1 MTGTQTEPART
12 TLPGRGAWALRDHPT
27 TLWLTAALVVVTL
40 GRSLPASDWLLVHL
54 VLLGAVTHAAM
65 VWSTHFA
72 QALLK
77 TPPTLD
83 GRRQQSRRLALLL
96 VGTTLVLIGVPT
108 AWWPVTLAGATAVTA
123 AVLWHG
129 IQLWRRLRAALPG
142 RFRVT
147 LRYYLCAAAWVPV
160 GATLG
165 VLLARQP
172 ADPWHGR
179 LIVAHSMAMA
189 LGWLGLTMTGTLV
202 TLWPTMLR
210 TRIDDRAES
219 LARQALPWL
228 NAALAVAVTGAL
240 VDLRAVTVTGLLGYA
255 AGLVWWSRALVAPAR
270 RRPPR
275 QFATVSVSF
284 ALLWLIATIVGV
296 ALSVALLPD
305 WATVGEHYV
314 RVAAALAVGF
324 ALQLVMGALSYL
336 IPTVLGGGPSVVR
349 ATGAWFDRGALARVL
364 VVNVGL
370 VVCLLP
376 VPDGVRAA
384 VGVLVVVALAAF
396 LPLVG
401 LAVRERIRAGRASRA
416 DGQPETLARGATVT
430 PCLWSPSQLVS
441 AVAAIALAVA
451 APLGARA
458 AGLLDAAG
466 SPWGTSEQG
475 AADVTPTGHTTT
487 VHVEARGMR
496 FSPASV
502 TVPRGDRLVIHLVN
516 TDETTTHD
524 LVLSNGAHASRLA
537 PGDSADLDVEL
548 VSGPIDGWCSVVGHR
563 QMGMVFHVVVSG
575 DPNGTATDA
584 SAPGMSGMPMT
595 TADSG
600 ATGLSTGSPAP
611 LDPEAGM
618 APGFTAYDPVL
629 APLGTERVHRLT
641 LTVEEAVIEVAP
653 GVWQRRW
660 TYNGRSPGPTLH
672 GRVGDRFEITL
683 VNHGTMGHSIDFHA
697 GSFAP
702 DDVVRTIAP
711 GRSLTVGF
719 TATRAGIWMYHCST
733 MPMSAHI
740 AAGMVGAVVI
750 EPPGLAPV
758 DRSYLLVQ
766 SEIHLGS
773 ATGQATATEVDAD
786 KVSAE
791 RPDAVAFNGVAFQ
804 YDKQPLRARVGE
816 RVRFWV
822 LDAGPSR
829 VAGFHVVGAQF
840 DTVYAEGAWLL
851 RPDATRGG
859 SQTLSLGVSQG
870 GFVETTFAAA
880 GHYPF
885 VNHVMVDAER
895 GARGSIE
902 VTAP

>member
-1 MTGTQTEPART
+1 MTGTQTEPPRP

-40 GRSLPASDWLLVHL
+40 GRALPASDWLLVHL

-96 VGTTLVLIGVPT
+96 AGTTLVLIGVPT
-108 AWWPVTLAGATAVTA
+108 AWWPVTVAGATGVTA
-123 AVLWHG
+123 AVVWHG

-147 LRYYLCAAAWVPV
+147 LRYYLAAAVWVPV

-172 ADPWHGR
+172 PDPSHGR

-189 LGWLGLTMTGTLV
+189 FGWLGLTMTGTLV

-219 LARQALPWL
+219 LARQSLPLL
-228 NAALAVAVTGAL
+228 NVTLAAAVTGAL
-240 VDLRAVTVTGLLGYA
+240 IGAHAVTTVGLLGYA
-255 AGLVWWSRALVAPAR
+255 AGLVWWARALAAPAR

-284 ALLWLIATIVGV
+284 ALGWFIGTVVGIALAV
-296 ALSVALLPD
+296 AVLPD
-305 WATVGEHYV
+305 WAAVDDDYP

-349 ATGAWFDRGALARVL
+349 ATAAWFDRAALARVV

-376 VPDGVRAA
+376 VPEAVRTS
-384 VGVLVVVALAAF
+384 VGALVVVALAAF

-401 LAVRERIRAGRASRA
+401 LAVRERVRAGRATASA
-416 DGQPETLARGATVT
+416 PAPAPAPAPATEPAPETARRASAA
-430 PCLWSPSQLVS
+430 PDLWSPTQLVL
-441 AVAAIALAVA
+441 AVAAVALAVS

-458 AGLLDAAG
+458 VGLIDSTGDPAG
-466 SPWGTSEQG
+466 SSDRLSAG
-475 AADVTPTGHTTT
+475 VTPTGHTTT

-496 FSPASV
+496 FSPAGV

-524 LVLSNGAHASRLA
+524 LILANGTHSSRIG
-537 PGDSADLDVEL
+537 PGEQADLDVEL
-548 VSGPIDGWCSVVGHR
+548 VSGPLDGWCSVIGHR
-563 QMGMVFHVVVSG
+563 QMGMVFHVAV
-575 DPNGTATDA
+575 
-584 SAPGMSGMPMT
+584 
-595 TADSG
+595 SG
-600 ATGLSTGSPAP
+600 ATTDPETAALAADPDALVPSTGSATH
-611 LDPEAGM
+611 LDPQASM
-618 APGFTAYDPVL
+618 ATGFTAYDPVL
-629 APLGTERVHRLT
+629 PPLGAERVHRLT
-641 LTVEEAVIEVAP
+641 LTVEEKVLEVAP

-683 VNHGTMGHSIDFHA
+683 INHGTMGHSIDFHA
-697 GSFAP
+697 GEFAP
-702 DDVVRTIAP
+702 
-711 GRSLTVGF
+711 
-719 TATRAGIWMYHCST
+719 
-733 MPMSAHI
+733 
-740 AAGMVGAVVI
+740 
-750 EPPGLAPV
+750 
-758 DRSYLLVQ
+758 
-766 SEIHLGS
+766 
-773 ATGQATATEVDAD
+773 
-786 KVSAE
+786 
-791 RPDAVAFNGVAFQ
+791 
-804 YDKQPLRARVGE
+804 
-816 RVRFWV
+816 
-822 LDAGPSR
+822 
-829 VAGFHVVGAQF
+829 
-840 DTVYAEGAWLL
+840 
-851 RPDATRGG
+851 
-859 SQTLSLGVSQG
+859 
-870 GFVETTFAAA
+870 
-880 GHYPF
+880 
-885 VNHVMVDAER
+885 
-895 GARGSIE
+895 
-902 VTAP
+902 

>member
-284 ALLWLIATIVGV
+284 ALFWLIATIVGV

-349 ATGAWFDRGALARVL
+349 ADGGVVRPGGTRPGPRRQRRARRLPAPRARRGAGSRRRARRRRP
-364 VVNVGL
+364 GR
-370 VVCLLP
+370 LP
-376 VPDGVRAA
+376 AT
-384 VGVLVVVALAAF
+384 
-396 LPLVG
+396 
-401 LAVRERIRAGRASRA
+401 GRARGARA
-416 DGQPETLARGATVT
+416 DPSRPGQPRRRPARALARGATVT
-430 PCLWSPSQLVS
+430 PGLWSPTQLVS

-466 SPWGTSEQG
+466 GPLGTSEQG

-496 FSPASV
+496 FSPAGV

-563 QMGMVFHVVVSG
+563 QMGMVFHVAVSG

-600 ATGLSTGSPAP
+600 ATGLSTGSPAL
-611 LDPEAGM
+611 LDPEAAM

-629 APLGTERVHRLT
+629 APPGDRAGAPTHAHRR
-641 LTVEEAVIEVAP
+641 
-653 GVWQRRW
+653 G
-660 TYNGRSPGPTLH
+660 GRHRGGA
-672 GRVGDRFEITL
+672 GRV
-683 VNHGTMGHSIDFHA
+683 A
-697 GSFAP
+697 A
-702 DDVVRTIAP
+702 
-711 GRSLTVGF
+711 TVDLQ
-719 TATRAGIWMYHCST
+719 R
-733 MPMSAHI
+733 PL
-740 AAGMVGAVVI
+740 
-750 EPPGLAPV
+750 P
-758 DRSYLLVQ
+758 
-766 SEIHLGS
+766 
-773 ATGQATATEVDAD
+773 
-786 KVSAE
+786 
-791 RPDAVAFNGVAFQ
+791 RPD
-804 YDKQPLRARVGE
+804 PARTG
-816 RVRFWV
+816 R
-822 LDAGPSR
+822 
-829 VAGFHVVGAQF
+829 
-840 DTVYAEGAWLL
+840 
-851 RPDATRGG
+851 
-859 SQTLSLGVSQG
+859 
-870 GFVETTFAAA
+870 
-880 GHYPF
+880 
-885 VNHVMVDAER
+885 
-895 GARGSIE
+895 
-902 VTAP
+902 